1 MRRFIAVL
9 AAVLSYPSAAPAA
22 YDSAC
27 AVASPLVSA
36 DVGLGRVAAAI
47 HQDRRL
53 DIAVV
58 GTGSSILAGSGGAD
72 IAYPAR
78 LQAAL
83 AERLPGV
90 AVKVSSYAKPR
101 QTAADMAKDFGKI
114 LSGAKPALVVWQSG
128 TFDAIKGFDPDDF
141 RLALDAGVKALQ
153 DAGSDV
159 VLMNM
164 QYSPRTESMIAIH
177 AYADNMRWVAQNR
190 EVPLFDR
197 FAVMKQWSE
206 LGTFDLFSGA
216 GNVETAARV
225 HDCIGQLLADLV
237 IEGAKLHR
245 AQNKAIQ

>member
-1 MRRFIAVL
+1 
-9 AAVLSYPSAAPAA
+9 
-22 YDSAC
+22 
-27 AVASPLVSA
+27 
-36 DVGLGRVAAAI
+36 
-47 HQDRRL
+47 
-53 DIAVV
+53 
-58 GTGSSILAGSGGAD
+58 
-72 IAYPAR
+72 
-78 LQAAL
+78 
-83 AERLPGV
+83 
-90 AVKVSSYAKPR
+90 
-101 QTAADMAKDFGKI
+101 
-114 LSGAKPALVVWQSG
+114 
-128 TFDAIKGFDPDDF
+128 
-141 RLALDAGVKALQ
+141 VKAVQ